1 MIRATLLGLALSAG
15 PLFAQDVMMEDGG
28 PGYPPKMGEISGF
41 LGKEAVAWETFDFSI
56 GAFDA
61 SAWVNE
67 YNGVVTLRLMGY
79 PPGQPQ
85 IDTGRVL
92 ISADMGK
99 ALKKRGKSS
108 EVEIEIYR
116 DEDRDGPRLSNKG
129 KAGRLKIT
137 RLKPAP
143 GAASGYGEIEGVVTA
158 RLCPVDW
165 KEQRC
170 QDFSASFTTDLQFD
184 GEIPVK

>member
-1 MIRATLLGLALSAG
+1 MIRAAILGLALCAG
-15 PLFAQDVMMEDGG
+15 PIFAQEVMIEDGG
-28 PGYPPKMGEISGF
+28 PGYPPKMGEISGA
-41 LGKEAVAWETFDFSI
+41 LGKKPMAWETYDFSI

-67 YNGVVTLRLMGY
+67 YQGVVTLRLMGY
-79 PPGQPQ
+79 PPGQPKVMA
-85 IDTGRVL
+85 GRVL

-108 EVEIEIYR
+108 AVEVEIYQG
-116 DEDRDGPRLSNKG
+116 EDRDGPRLSNKG
-129 KAGRLKIT
+129 VGGKLKIT
-137 RLKPAP
+137 RLKLAP
-143 GAASGYGEIEGVVTA
+143 GAASGYGAIEGVVTA

-165 KEQRC
+165 KEQSC
-170 QDFSASFTTDLQFD
+170 HDFNATFKTELQFD